1 MPLLKFISLTV
12 FILSITGCA
21 TTNTSNQKVDANV
34 ESMIIDIPDQAA
46 VDFKLAI
53 DHMNNKR
60 FDLAELAFIKMNNDY
75 PLLAGPYAN
84 LGVIYSQNKQ
94 WDKAINM
101 LSKALTKNSK
111 NVKIANQLGYVYR
124 QKGDFENAEKQYL
137 NAIKLDPNDG
147 AGYLNVGILY
157 DIYMGKLVEASGFYQ
172 QYQTIQSEPDRRVAG
187 WIVDINRRVGSVNK
201 KSQIASE
208 AQ

>member
-21 TTNTSNQKVDANV
+21 TTNSSNQKVDANV

>member
-1 MPLLKFISLTV
+1 MPLLKFINLTV
-12 FILSITGCA
+12 FILSITSCA

>member
-12 FILSITGCA
+12 FIFTVAGCA
-21 TTNTSNQKVDANV
+21 TTNKSNQKVDANV
-34 ESMIIDIPDQAA
+34 ESMIIDIPEQAA

-53 DHMNNKR
+53 EHMNNKR
-60 FDLAELAFIKMNNDY
+60 LDLAELAFIKMNNDY

-94 WDKAINM
+94 WDKAIKM

-111 NVKIANQLGYVYR
+111 NIKIANQLGYVYR
-124 QKGDFENAEKQYL
+124 QKGDFKNAEQQYL

-147 AGYLNVGILY
+147 AGYLNLGILY

-172 QYQTIQSEPDRRVAG
+172 QYQAIQNQPDRRVAG
-187 WIVDINRRVGSVNK
+187 WIVDINRRVGNINK